1 MNDPN
6 TPHTEFLRDI
16 QSWVWKRFP
25 TRQLSA
31 TDIFY
36 ALQWAE
42 SGVPFCIFS
51 DGFEAWLHTHP
62 LEFVK
67 SGNLSDLHFQADRI
81 IKAYHQHISS
91 APDTTP
97 TIVDDPYDTA
107 LTRIAEVGK
116 KTKNPLLR
124 DELRIFYQNML
135 ISRTEARKLYPDWNQ
150 RSESFYPLKAR
161 AIIDWDKA
169 LKTLLQHCFSMLSEQ
184 EQTHLKKLAPVDEI
198 HCMKIGEDAQY
209 IYKTRILNQ
218 KIADYFE
225 ISALIKSL

>member
-1 MNDPN
+1 MIDKNL
-6 TPHTEFLRDI
+6 PHAEFLRDI

-31 TDIFY
+31 TDVFY

-67 SGNLSDLHFQADRI
+67 SGNLSALHFEADRI
-81 IKAYHQHISS
+81 IKAYHQHLSS
-91 APDTTP
+91 VSNTTP
-97 TIVDDPYDTA
+97 TIVDDPYETA

-116 KTKNPLLR
+116 KTQNPLLR
-124 DELRIFYQNML
+124 DELRIFYQNM
-135 ISRTEARKLYPDWNQ
+135 IVSRTEARKLYPDWNQ

-161 AIIDWDKA
+161 AIIDWDA
-169 LKTLLQHCFSMLSEQ
+169 SIEILLQHCFSMLSEQ
-184 EQTHLKKLAPVDEI
+184 EQTRLQKLAPVDEI
-198 HCMKIGEDAQY
+198 HCMQIGEDAQK
-209 IYKTRILNQ
+209 IYKLRILNQ
-218 KIADYFE
+218 KIAEYFE
-225 ISALIKSL
+225 ISVLMTSL